1 MIHRATPSSAAS
13 RDAADDVVPP
23 APATPPVSRTV
34 PRMTVRRAVM
44 RDLDTIVELRLALLR
59 LHAENPLHGRIRAD
73 APLRARRLY
82 AQQLRALDE
91 VIFLAERDGEPLGVL
106 RCARSSGTPMLD
118 PVTYGYVSSV
128 YVVPEARRQGVLR
141 ALLRAAER
149 WCRRRGLVEM
159 RLHNSADDPV
169 ANTVWDALGFELAEV
184 VRVRRLR

>member
-13 RDAADDVVPP
+13 RDAADDVVPST
-23 APATPPVSRTV
+23 PATPRSAQRV
-34 PRMTVRRAVM
+34 TVRRAVM
-44 RDLDTIVELRLALLR
+44 RDLDAIVELRLALLR

-91 VIFLAERDGEPLGVL
+91 VIFLAERDGVPIGVL

-118 PVTYGYVSSV
+118 PVMYGYVSSV
-128 YVVPEARRQGVLR
+128 YVVPAARRQGVLR

-149 WCRRRGLVEM
+149 WCRRRGLEEM
-159 RLHNSADDPV
+159 RLHNSADDAV
-169 ANTVWDALGFELAEV
+169 ANSTWDALGFELAEV

>member
-1 MIHRATPSSAAS
+1 VIHRATPSGATS
-13 RDAADDVVPP
+13 RTAAADVASQPPSVPH
-23 APATPPVSRTV
+23 APHAA
-34 PRMTVRRAVM
+34 PRMTVRRAVL

-91 VIFLAERDGEPLGVL
+91 VIFLAERDGVALGVL

-118 PVTYGYVSSV
+118 PVMYGYVSSV
-128 YVVPEARRQGVLR
+128 YVVPAARRQGVLH

-149 WCRRRGLVEM
+149 WCRRRGLTEM
-159 RLHNSADDPV
+159 RLHNSAHDAV

-184 VRVRRLR
+184 VRVRPLR